1 MFVIKLKPN
10 FILKF
15 IGISAII
22 SVIAFFCFEFNSK
35 STLGTNIK
43 NDYTIIIDAGHG
55 GEDGG
60 AEAADGTYE
69 KDINLDIS
77 KRLNE
82 ILLLSGYKC
91 IMTREDDSSTDG
103 TGRFNK
109 ARDIKNR
116 IKLIEEQDKGLLISI
131 HMNKFPESK
140 YFGAQMFYSIS
151 NQNGRILAETLQDL
165 FKEHL
170 QKDNI
175 REAKP
180 IPNSVFLFKK
190 VKVPAVLAECGFLS
204 NATELAKLKTPEY
217 KQSVAL
223 VLYLGIIKYI
233 SLNDI

>member
-1 MFVIKLKPN
+1 MFVIKFKPI

-15 IGISAII
+15 IGFSAII
-22 SVIAFFCFEFNSK
+22 FVSLFLYFDYNSK
-35 STLGTNIK
+35 STSGTSIA

-60 AEAADGTYE
+60 AEAADGTFE

-103 TGRFNK
+103 TERFNK

-116 IKLIEEQDKGLLISI
+116 IKLIEEQDKGLLISV

-165 FKEHL
+165 FKNNL

-204 NATELAKLKTPEY
+204 NPAELAKLKTPEY

-223 VLYLGIIKYI
+223 VLYLGIVKYM
-233 SLNDI
+233 SFNDV